1 MNMLP
6 SKLKANN
13 RFASK
18 VFGGKLSN
26 AFVLFFIVGTILF
39 LVAIL
44 IENIVALNG
53 WSIALYIGSVIVYIP
68 ALREYNI
75 HVPE

>member
-1 MNMLP
+1 MLL

-13 RFASK
+13 KLASK
-18 VFGGKLSN
+18 FFGGKLSN
-26 AFVLFFIVGTILF
+26 AFVLFFIVATILF
-39 LVAIL
+39 LVAVL

-53 WSIALYIGSVIVYIP
+53 WSIALYIGSFIVYIP
-68 ALREYNI
+68 ALREFNI

>member
-1 MNMLP
+1 MLI

-13 RFASK
+13 RLASK
-18 VFGGKLSN
+18 FFGGNLSN
-26 AFVLFFIVGTILF
+26 AFVLFFIIASFLFIAGF
-39 LVAIL
+39 LV
-44 IENIVALNG
+44 ENIIALNG

-68 ALREYNI
+68 ALREFNI

>member
-1 MNMLP
+1 MLI

-13 RFASK
+13 KLASK
-18 VFGGKLSN
+18 FFGGKLSN
-26 AFVLFFIVGTILF
+26 AFVLFCIIGSFLFIAGF
-39 LVAIL
+39 LV
-44 IENIVALNG
+44 ENIIALNG

-68 ALREYNI
+68 ALREFNI